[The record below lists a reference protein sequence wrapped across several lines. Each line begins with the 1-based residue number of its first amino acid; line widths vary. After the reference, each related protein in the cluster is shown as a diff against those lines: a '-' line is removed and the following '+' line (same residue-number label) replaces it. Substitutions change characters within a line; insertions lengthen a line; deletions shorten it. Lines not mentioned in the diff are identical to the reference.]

1 MGKQS
6 PAEQFAKL
14 CEYILGRRPDEFGL
28 VPDENGFVKQKEF
41 LKAITESDGWGHIRQ
56 SSINEM
62 ILVCQNPPVEIQ
74 ANLIRAKDRSRLP
87 RRQYC
92 ENPPKLLYICIRKKS
107 YPAVL
112 DKGIRPTYQ
121 AEVICAEDP
130 EMAEKIGKRRDNQP
144 IRLTIHTNKAE
155 AAGILFYQA
164 GEGLYTTDYLPPEC
178 FTGPPLPKEPEKPA
192 KPEQPAKPPHPGS
205 FMMEPEKPK
214 SKPDKS
220 KPKWKKDKK
229 RARKD
234 KKQLWPDEY

>member
-14 CEYILGRRPDEFGL
+14 SEYILGRRPDEFGL
-28 VPDENGFVKQKEF
+28 VLDENGFVKQKEF
-41 LKAITESDGWGHIRQ
+41 LKAVTECDGWGHIRQ

-62 ILVCQNPPVEIQ
+62 LLVCHNPPVEIQ
-74 ANLIRAKDRSRLP
+74 ANLIRAKDQSRLP
-87 RRQYC
+87 PRKYC
-92 ENPPKLLYICIRKKS
+92 ETPPKLLYICIRKKS
-107 YPAVL
+107 YPTVL
-112 DKGIRPTYQ
+112 EKGIHPTYQ
-121 AEVICAEDP
+121 AEVICAETP

-144 IRLTIHTNKAE
+144 IRLTIQASQ
-155 AAGILFYQA
+155 AAASGVRFYQA
-164 GEGLYTTDYLPPEC
+164 GDGLYTTDYVPPEC

-205 FMMEPEKPK
+205 FIMEPEKPK

-229 RARKD
+229 RARRG
-234 KKQLWPDEY
+234 KKELWPDEY